1 MFFFPLHICIKNKTN
16 PNNISKTN
24 NGFYNCY
31 LQKWQQVSYH
41 SNLKHT
47 YPIFSPVI
55 HTQIARRYSFHLYTG
70 YPVQKRLL
78 SPQVQILGPI
88 VFYFIFFPDLL
99 LYIYIYIYNF
109 CLICFLYLYPV
120 RIPLKICS
128 VYDTGK
134 NALMCLMFS
143 PSFTCE

>member
-1 MFFFPLHICIKNKTN
+1 MFFFPFTSALKTKQTQTISPRPIKTN
-16 PNNISKTN
+16 
-24 NGFYNCY
+24 YHCY

-47 YPIFSPVI
+47 YSIFSPVI